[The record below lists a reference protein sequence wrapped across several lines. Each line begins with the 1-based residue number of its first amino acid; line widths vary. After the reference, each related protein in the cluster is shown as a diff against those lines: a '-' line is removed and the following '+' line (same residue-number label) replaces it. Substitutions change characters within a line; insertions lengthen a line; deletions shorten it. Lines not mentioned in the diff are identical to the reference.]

1 MRRGFVCG
9 CKEGKEQSDKPGSCV
24 LISGDGGRRLGLEF
38 EECVGIRVLE
48 GLWGSLRLQGFWW
61 PSCPC
66 MLFTCMLA
74 CVGPILRRDFVHC
87 LEILRGR
94 L

>member
-38 EECVGIRVLE
+38 EELCRDQGPGGPVGEPAAAGVLVAVLPVHAIHVYV
-48 GLWGSLRLQGFWW
+48 GVCRPCPKKRFCSL
-61 PSCPC
+61 S
-66 MLFTCMLA
+66 
-74 CVGPILRRDFVHC
+74 
-87 LEILRGR
+87 
-94 L
+94 